1 MDDTN
6 KFINYEG
13 NFSTNK
19 RITNSCINYNQ
30 KFNEYLNID
39 FILVLRKY

>member
-13 NFSTNK
+13 DFSTNK
-19 RITNSCINYNQ
+19 RITTAVSIM
-30 KFNEYLNID
+30 IR
-39 FILVLRKY
+39 ILISI

>member
-13 NFSTNK
+13 DFLTNK
-19 RITNSCINYNQ
+19 RITTAVSIMIRS
-30 KFNEYLNID
+30 LIS
-39 FILVLRKY
+39 I